1 MEYRIDF
8 YDDQGFM
15 FSYLSTNDKRKVDR
29 VLKMFKGKCKLV
41 KGRIR

>member
-1 MEYRIDF
+1 MEYRIAF

-29 VLKMFKGKCKLV
+29 GFENV
-41 KGRIR
+41 